1 MKENPIKIKIIKP
14 QVEEVVPEASNSNF
28 EASEFTTAWQ
38 KIAKICLYI
47 LTGLLPL
54 FFLPIT
60 IAPVEINKQMLATIL
75 VLVAF
80 LCYLIDSF
88 NRRAIRY
95 PKSLISLGVLIF
107 LILTGLSATL
117 SLAQENAIFGNLIQP
132 DTFLSFIVGGLIFFL
147 AAVYFKKNDLNK
159 LAVYFFAGLVLTA
172 IFGSIQIFGKFILPW
187 NFSRSP
193 AFNSIGSM
201 SSWGIF
207 ISFGLVMIVVGLIS
221 LEFSKRQKIIVA
233 AAGLLMMF
241 DLFVLNIQM
250 LWVGLALVMLCVM
263 FLRFTQRLEINLPL
277 IIIIVCLLFILLGQ
291 RLPSLVN
298 LTTEVRPSISATSS
312 IIKGTFVGVRQI
324 LLGSGPASFG
334 FNWRLFRPVALNQT
348 AFWLTT
354 FNQGFSFA
362 ATLLITTGI
371 LGILAFFF
379 VIFAFIREL
388 FKKLPLKDNNRTIV
402 TTGLSFLLINL
413 FIFPISFSQLFFIF
427 MALGIFVHGSEKNY
441 EINFYVGDKSQKI
454 KGLMSFLLTIFF
466 IALTFFTIYV
476 IGQKY
481 IAAAYYQRGTLDSSL
496 DMAISDLTKA
506 KSFDLRNDVYLRML
520 SNALSLKVNQIG
532 STPVSEQ
539 TMQSLSGQLQNT
551 IALALN
557 FGTLATQFN
566 PLDSLNWSNLG
577 NVYENLIPISGA
589 DTFAEKNYNKVIE
602 LDPHNPQGQVD
613 LARMW
618 IVSADKSQERDAG
631 WQEKLNKAE
640 SALNKSISLKSD
652 YAAAHFLLAQIYF
665 REGDINATIRKVV
678 DLVNITPNDSGLL
691 FQLGILYYRAN
702 QISQAQIAFER
713 AVSLDQNY
721 ANARY
726 FLGLIYDAQGQ
737 KQKAIEQFKK
747 IQALNPDNN
756 EVKSIL
762 DNLRNGKSAL
772 SGIVP
777 PAQAPENRI
786 QTPVGSKP

>member
-1 MKENPIKIKIIKP
+1 
-14 QVEEVVPEASNSNF
+14 
-28 EASEFTTAWQ
+28 
-38 KIAKICLYI
+38 
-47 LTGLLPL
+47 
-54 FFLPIT
+54 
-60 IAPVEINKQMLATIL
+60 
-75 VLVAF
+75 
-80 LCYLIDSF
+80 
-88 NRRAIRY
+88 
-95 PKSLISLGVLIF
+95 
-107 LILTGLSATL
+107 
-117 SLAQENAIFGNLIQP
+117 
-132 DTFLSFIVGGLIFFL
+132 
-147 AAVYFKKNDLNK
+147 
-159 LAVYFFAGLVLTA
+159 
-172 IFGSIQIFGKFILPW
+172 
-187 NFSRSP
+187 
-193 AFNSIGSM
+193 
-201 SSWGIF
+201 
-207 ISFGLVMIVVGLIS
+207 
-221 LEFSKRQKIIVA
+221 
-233 AAGLLMMF
+233 
-241 DLFVLNIQM
+241 
-250 LWVGLALVMLCVM
+250 
-263 FLRFTQRLEINLPL
+263 
-277 IIIIVCLLFILLGQ
+277 
-291 RLPSLVN
+291 
-298 LTTEVRPSISATSS
+298 
-312 IIKGTFVGVRQI
+312 
-324 LLGSGPASFG
+324 
-334 FNWRLFRPVALNQT
+334 
-348 AFWLTT
+348 
-354 FNQGFSFA
+354 
-362 ATLLITTGI
+362 
-371 LGILAFFF
+371 
-379 VIFAFIREL
+379 
-388 FKKLPLKDNNRTIV
+388 
-402 TTGLSFLLINL
+402 
-413 FIFPISFSQLFFIF
+413 
-427 MALGIFVHGSEKNY
+427 
-441 EINFYVGDKSQKI
+441 
-454 KGLMSFLLTIFF
+454 
-466 IALTFFTIYV
+466 
-476 IGQKY
+476 
-481 IAAAYYQRGTLDSSL
+481 
-496 DMAISDLTKA
+496 MAISDLTKA
-506 KSFDLRNDVYLRML
+506 KSFDSRNDVYLRML

>member
-1 MKENPIKIKIIKP
+1 
-14 QVEEVVPEASNSNF
+14 VPEASNSNF

-80 LCYLIDSF
+80 LCYLIDSL

-147 AAVYFKKNDLNK
+147 AAVYIKKNDLNK

-454 KGLMSFLLTIFF
+454 KGLMSFLLTIF
-466 IALTFFTIYV
+466 L
-476 IGQKY
+476 
-481 IAAAYYQRGTLDSSL
+481 SPSL
-496 DMAISDLTKA
+496 FSR
-506 KSFDLRNDVYLRML
+506 FML
-520 SNALSLKVNQIG
+520 SAK
-532 STPVSEQ
+532 
-539 TMQSLSGQLQNT
+539 NT
-551 IALALN
+551 L
-557 FGTLATQFN
+557 
-566 PLDSLNWSNLG
+566 PR
-577 NVYENLIPISGA
+577 LITRG
-589 DTFAEKNYNKVIE
+589 
-602 LDPHNPQGQVD
+602 
-613 LARMW
+613 
-618 IVSADKSQERDAG
+618 
-631 WQEKLNKAE
+631 
-640 SALNKSISLKSD
+640 
-652 YAAAHFLLAQIYF
+652 
-665 REGDINATIRKVV
+665 
-678 DLVNITPNDSGLL
+678 GL
-691 FQLGILYYRAN
+691 
-702 QISQAQIAFER
+702 
-713 AVSLDQNY
+713 
-721 ANARY
+721 
-726 FLGLIYDAQGQ
+726 
-737 KQKAIEQFKK
+737 
-747 IQALNPDNN
+747 
-756 EVKSIL
+756 
-762 DNLRNGKSAL
+762 
-772 SGIVP
+772 
-777 PAQAPENRI
+777 
-786 QTPVGSKP
+786 